1 MGRPRAFDKTQ
12 VLDKAVQVFWAQ
24 GYEAA
29 SLAELTRAMGI
40 SRSSFY
46 ATFGTKRDLFLAAL
60 RRYGE
65 TTQDWR
71 VDLLEGDTPGAAAI
85 RTVIEAAVAAALAD
99 GRARGCLLGNAA
111 AEVSAGDPLIGKR
124 IRAALARMAR
134 AYHAAVVRGQAAGDI
149 SRRHDPRALAR
160 FLLSSVTGLG
170 IVGKANPDRAVL
182 EDIARVTLAALDD
195 GLAEA

>member
-1 MGRPRAFDKTQ
+1 MGRPRAFDKTD
-12 VLDKAVQVFWAQ
+12 VLDKAVQVFWAK
-24 GYEAA
+24 GYGAA
-29 SLAELTRAMGI
+29 SLADLTRAMGI

-46 ATFGTKRDLFLAAL
+46 DTFGGKRDLFLAAL

-65 TTQDWR
+65 TTQDWK
-71 VDLLEGDTPGAAAI
+71 VEVLEGDTPGGAAI
-85 RTVIEAAVAAALAD
+85 RTVIEAAVESALAD
-99 GRARGCLLGNAA
+99 HDRRGCLLANAA
-111 AEVSAGDPLIGKR
+111 AEVSTRDPLTAKR

-160 FLLSSVTGLG
+160 YLLSGVTGLA
-170 IVGKANPDRAVL
+170 IIGKANPDRAVL

-195 GLAEA
+195 RPVD

>member
-1 MGRPRAFDKTQ
+1 MGRPRAFDKTD

-24 GYEAA
+24 GYGAA
-29 SLAELTRAMGI
+29 SLADLTRAMGI

-46 ATFGTKRDLFLAAL
+46 DTFGTKRDLFLAVL

-71 VDLLEGDTPGAAAI
+71 VELLEGDTSGGAAI
-85 RTVIEAAVAAALAD
+85 RTVIEAAVESALTD
-99 GRARGCLLGNAA
+99 SGRRGCLLVNAA
-111 AEVSAGDPLIGKR
+111 AEVSTGDPRAGKR
-124 IRAALARMAR
+124 IGAALARMAR

-160 FLLSSVTGLG
+160 YLLSGVTGLG
-170 IVGKANPDRAVL
+170 IIGKANPDRAVL

-195 GLAEA
+195 GLVA